1 MKIRNGF
8 VSNSSSS
15 SFIVKAD
22 TSMIECENC
31 KKILKSLFEMHEA
44 RDFVV
49 NVYGFNTWEDYIE
62 EAKECSYYSDNL
74 LAKAVEE
81 DAYIF
86 YANVEYG
93 EEGPYN
99 KLLKVLR
106 LEYQEDC

>member
-22 TSMIECENC
+22 TSTIECENC
-31 KKILKSLFEMHEA
+31 KKILKSLFEIHKA

-49 NVYGFNTWEDYIE
+49 NVYGFDTWEAYIE
-62 EAKECSYYSDNL
+62 EQKEISRYYSDNL
-74 LAKAVEE
+74 LVKAVEE
-81 DAYIF
+81 DTYIF

-99 KLLKVLR
+99 KLLRVLR
-106 LEYQEDC
+106 LEYQED

>member
-31 KKILKSLFEMHEA
+31 KKLLKSLFEIHKA

-49 NVYGFNTWEDYIE
+49 NEYGFDTWEAYIE
-62 EAKECSYYSDNL
+62 DLKEYSYYSDSL

-86 YANVEYG
+86 YADVEYG
-93 EEGPYN
+93 DEGPYN
-99 KLLKVLR
+99 KLLNVLK
-106 LEYQEDC
+106 LEYQEG